1 MRKPDDDLKINI
13 SELFGGD
20 LPSPSESLEDV
31 SASEPSPTS
40 QTSSKITPEVES
52 QFQEWMNHRNQ
63 ELEVKSL
70 ELERKL
76 QETPIPPVIPTSD
89 TSPATPVEE
98 AVIAIEEVP
107 VKSVASDSPVDF
119 DAPIAPPFMGAAT
132 SLADLKDSKVE
143 TPVTTGEAQV
153 SESLQNLDEIKKL
166 QAEHEFLMFYDEFRN
181 IIVYE
186 LKDLVGEKKT
196 LTMLG
201 RTVELARGKFPE
213 IFRNVN
219 WDSAGNLL
227 EDGSIDGQRIIE
239 NKKTIDPQKAA
250 EVVDAALSA
259 LLKLRLQAIE
269 KGLGSGLKNKVRAR
283 MYQWI
288 SEKTQK
294 AINEGKDEVN
304 LKRLSGY
311 VAAT

>member
-1 MRKPDDDLKINI
+1 M
-13 SELFGGD
+13 
-20 LPSPSESLEDV
+20 EDV
-31 SASEPSPTS
+31 PASEPSAPS
-40 QTSSKITPEVES
+40 EIPPGIPPEVES
-52 QFQEWMNHRNQ
+52 QFQEWMHQRNQ
-63 ELEVKSL
+63 ELDAKSL

-76 QETPIPPVIPTSD
+76 QEVPL
-89 TSPATPVEE
+89 
-98 AVIAIEEVP
+98 P
-107 VKSVASDSPVDF
+107 VKPEPEPPEVFSLQELTNATDSPPEVKPSTPDSPVDF
-119 DAPIAPPFMGAAT
+119 NAPIAPPFMGTAIPPVNPPNPGAPTAIASGEPAAAGDT
-132 SLADLKDSKVE
+132 QSASDL
-143 TPVTTGEAQV
+143 
-153 SESLQNLDEIKKL
+153 KKL
-166 QAEHEFLMFYDEFRN
+166 QAEHEFLMLYDEFRN

-219 WDSAGNLL
+219 WDAEGNLL
-227 EDGSIDGQRIIE
+227 EDGSLDGHRIIE
-239 NKKTIDPQKAA
+239 NKKTIDPSKAD
-250 EVVDAALSA
+250 EVVDTALSA
-259 LLKLRLQAIE
+259 LLRLRLQAVE

-294 AINEGKDEVN
+294 AANEGRDGTN

>member
-1 MRKPDDDLKINI
+1 MRRPDDELKINI

-31 SASEPSPTS
+31 SASEPSSASPMS
-40 QTSSKITPEVES
+40 PQIPPEVES

-63 ELEVKSL
+63 ELEAKSL

-76 QETPIPPVIPTSD
+76 QEAPVPPVNPPPETLKIASVEN
-89 TSPATPVEE
+89 AT
-98 AVIAIEEVP
+98 IAIEEAP
-107 VKSVASDSPVDF
+107 VKSVASISPVDF
-119 DAPIAPPFMGAAT
+119 DAPIAPPFMGAVAIT
-132 SLADLKDSKVE
+132 SDFKNSKTE
-143 TPVTTGEAQV
+143 TPTTIGDAGGSEPAQ
-153 SESLQNLDEIKKL
+153 NIDELKKL
-166 QAEHEFLMFYDEFRN
+166 QAEHEFLMLYDEFRN

-201 RTVELARGKFPE
+201 RTVELARSKFPE

-227 EDGSIDGQRIIE
+227 EDGSMDGQRIIE
-239 NKKTIDPQKAA
+239 NKKALDPQKAD
-250 EVVDAALSA
+250 ELVDTALSA
-259 LLKLRLQAIE
+259 LLKLRLQAVE

-288 SEKTQK
+288 SEKIQK
-294 AINEGKDEVN
+294 AASEGKDELI

-311 VAAT
+311 VAST